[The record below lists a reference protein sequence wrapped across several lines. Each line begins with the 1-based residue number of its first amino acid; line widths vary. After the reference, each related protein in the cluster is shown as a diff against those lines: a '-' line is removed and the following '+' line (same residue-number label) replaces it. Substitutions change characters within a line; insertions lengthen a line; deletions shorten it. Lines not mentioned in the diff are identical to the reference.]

1 MPSALAATD
10 GVPTTCVIDGM
21 VFDECPLG
29 DDGPPWAGGPGNV
42 NLTKP
47 DLGARGGGFGVAP
60 SCLSPGR
67 SFEAHAVIENFGGL
81 DFRDTPVRIE
91 FYLVTPNTVAFLP
104 GNLLGSQTIIFPRV
118 TSGGIGEVG
127 VFVPLSGTLPDVAA
141 GQYQLG
147 IDIDVDDEMLELSE
161 SNNRVVAGNV
171 VAVGDCV
178 DLAPALDATSVTSP
192 VTQGET
198 LTIAAG
204 VRNEGDEALVGPLS
218 FAIRLRAVPE
228 RGDELGGTVLGEA
241 TLAIDAGG
249 SLAPGAARVAPP
261 LSVEVELPPGDYA
274 IAADVDYGGPGG
286 AQGEVEEMDEENNSA
301 LVGSVEVNARPP
313 GKPDYVFTKANVVH
327 LEKDPIAAGFR
338 IDVAIRLADI
348 ADNALP
354 GFYPAVRVVASDDSV
369 IDAGDTTLQD
379 FPAAQSLYTFGPGAR
394 LSRLVTLRVP
404 WPAELRDGR
413 YVIGVIVDPQDQVA
427 EEREDNN
434 ATVAGGVEAVNDC
447 AKVAS
452 TTQATTVFEEVFT
465 SGSALPVEPAT
476 HPSLHGQLCEFCFSC
491 DYEIFTTERDSCL
504 FSSPYVDADFFIRFT
519 LKPAMQRACV
529 TTLAGLVAADSAMV
543 LETYAAAKEFKR
555 QLRSEKLLCDVNHG
569 NSLLRRYCA
578 CSNELFLIWAPE
590 PHPGECVYHPILP
603 FPDLRQPPPGHR
615 WRQWLRLCGS
625 RPPVGGGREPA

>member
-1 MPSALAATD
+1 M
-10 GVPTTCVIDGM
+10 
-21 VFDECPLG
+21 
-29 DDGPPWAGGPGNV
+29 
-42 NLTKP
+42 
-47 DLGARGGGFGVAP
+47 AP

-118 TSGGIGEVG
+118 TSGGLGEVG

-218 FAIRLRAVPE
+218 FAVRLRAVPE
-228 RGDELGGTVLGEA
+228 GGDELGGTVLGEA

-348 ADNALP
+348 ADNAVP
-354 GFYPAVRVVASDDSV
+354 GFYPAVRVVASNDSV

-379 FPAAQSLYTFGPGAR
+379 FPAAQSLYTFGFGAR
-394 LSRLVTLRVP
+394 LSRLVTLQVP

-413 YVIGVIVDPQDQVA
+413 YVIGVIVDPQTRWPRSGRTTTPPSPA
-427 EEREDNN
+427 AWRR
-434 ATVAGGVEAVNDC
+434 
-447 AKVAS
+447 S
-452 TTQATTVFEEVFT
+452 TTAPRSPPMRRRQRC
-465 SGSALPVEPAT
+465 S
-476 HPSLHGQLCEFCFSC
+476 
-491 DYEIFTTERDSCL
+491 RR
-504 FSSPYVDADFFIRFT
+504 SSP
-519 LKPAMQRACV
+519 PAVRC
-529 TTLAGLVAADSAMV
+529 
-543 LETYAAAKEFKR
+543 
-555 QLRSEKLLCDVNHG
+555 
-569 NSLLRRYCA
+569 
-578 CSNELFLIWAPE
+578 
-590 PHPGECVYHPILP
+590 
-603 FPDLRQPPPGHR
+603 R
-615 WRQWLRLCGS
+615 WS
-625 RPPVGGGREPA
+625 RPPTRRFTASSASSASTAISRSSRPSQTPACSGMPTTMLTSSSA